1 MQPKTQVEQQQDLP
15 TADRTT
21 DPSKSQTLAQ
31 SLAQSKMQAT
41 LNANPIIGGLSGLG
55 GNFMSLALKDA
66 KDELRVSKKAEQL
79 TKEKLSE
86 SQKRLE

>member
-1 MQPKTQVEQQQDLP
+1 
-15 TADRTT
+15 
-21 DPSKSQTLAQ
+21 
-31 SLAQSKMQAT
+31 MQAT

-79 TKEKLSE
+79 TKEKLSDC
-86 SQKRLE
+86 